1 MRAPNEGRIPVAGAA
16 AGAAADT
23 AADTVAPGRRERN
36 KRDKQSRILAAAESL
51 FAERG
56 YALVTTQD
64 IADRADVA
72 AGTLF
77 RYATSKPELLLMVFN
92 NEWRRALT
100 GTRHDP
106 TKADA
111 SLAPTDAI
119 MAVLLPLLT
128 SAARHP
134 ENTAYYQRE
143 ILCGEPTGAYRIE
156 ALELAD
162 GLEAIIATVLS
173 GYGRNAPDGSER
185 LRPGVDP
192 SLAARSVFSLLNLA
206 LIRCGLGREPM
217 ESLPNSLRAEID
229 LVVHGIVDAGAGR
242 DRRGLTI
249 PLY

>member
-1 MRAPNEGRIPVAGAA
+1 MRRPDEGTTPAAGAA
-16 AGAAADT
+16 AGAAAVADAD
-23 AADTVAPGRRERN
+23 AASATPGRRERN
-36 KRDKQSRILAAAESL
+36 KRDKQGRILAAAEDL

-77 RYATSKPELLLMVFN
+77 RYASSKPELLLMVFN

-119 MAVLLPLLT
+119 MALLLPLLT

-143 ILCGEPTGAYRIE
+143 ILCGEPTGTYRAE
-156 ALELAD
+156 ALELVD
-162 GLEAIIATVLS
+162 GLEATIATVLS
-173 GYGRNAPDGSER
+173 GYGTETPGESER
-185 LRPGVDP
+185 LRRGVDP
-192 SLAARSVFSLLNLA
+192 ALAARSIFSLLHLA

-217 ESLPNSLRAEID
+217 ESLPDSLRTEID
-229 LVVHGIVDAGAGR
+229 LVLHGIVEQVPAA
-242 DRRGLTI
+242 TAEA
-249 PLY
+249 